1 MVDRYTTFAP
11 AKLLFTRLDETDSYG
26 AILNEPVRT
35 GLPVSFLG
43 TGPRIPEDF
52 ELATKDRIAD
62 LLLEGRES
70 RAVATA

>member
-43 TGPRIPEDF
+43 TGPQIPEDF

-62 LLLEGRES
+62 LLLEGREI

>member
-43 TGPRIPEDF
+43 TGPGIPEDF

-62 LLLEGRES
+62 LLLEGREHS
-70 RAVATA
+70 AAATA